1 MSDHQYA
8 TNELAS
14 PPLGG
19 EQAVEKLFT
28 GNLQAINELVLLE
41 ALHAFAS
48 KGDYMKVLIRFDRA
62 EIRTVNGLSDLQS
75 KFHQWLKNLVRNLRN
90 LNSKFK
96 FFLLFHL
103 YFFNKS

>member
-1 MSDHQYA
+1 MSDHEYA

-19 EQAVEKLFT
+19 EQAAEKLFT

-48 KGDYMKVLIRFDRA
+48 KGDLLREMECNATKQDRK
-62 EIRTVNGLSDLQS
+62 EPLTGGKTSTKNEVFHPSGTEMDKDSNFSES
-75 KFHQWLKNLVRNLRN
+75 KAR
-90 LNSKFK
+90 
-96 FFLLFHL
+96 
-103 YFFNKS
+103 

>member
-1 MSDHQYA
+1 MRPMSLLHHLWVVSKQWRSCLPGIYRQY
-8 TNELAS
+8 
-14 PPLGG
+14 
-19 EQAVEKLFT
+19 
-28 GNLQAINELVLLE
+28 ELVLLE

-62 EIRTVNGLSDLQS
+62 EIRTVNGLCDLQS

-90 LNSKFK
+90 LNSKFN

>member
-1 MSDHQYA
+1 MSDHEYA

-48 KGDYMKVLIRFDRA
+48 KGDYMKVLCG
-62 EIRTVNGLSDLQS
+62 V
-75 KFHQWLKNLVRNLRN
+75 
-90 LNSKFK
+90 
-96 FFLLFHL
+96 
-103 YFFNKS
+103 